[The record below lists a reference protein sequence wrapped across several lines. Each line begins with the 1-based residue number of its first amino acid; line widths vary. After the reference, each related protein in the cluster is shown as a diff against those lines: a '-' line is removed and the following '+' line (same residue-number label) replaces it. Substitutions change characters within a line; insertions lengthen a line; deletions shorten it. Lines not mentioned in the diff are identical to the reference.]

1 MLKHTLS
8 IIAIVLSIVCHPF
21 SIMAENRVQTPDFDF
36 PKEVSAKATADLDKA
51 LKAGDGILLI
61 DALVRYGIAESV
73 ISPDNLTAIVTKM
86 ESIILKENRHDVK
99 ALLLC
104 LEARAMHGY
113 ATAHAKRRN
122 TPEGERPADY
132 TEWSYQDFQD
142 KVKELLTQ
150 ALRPADELRQFPIS
164 NYSKIL
170 KFNDLG
176 ALYCPTLYDFVLAE
190 KEQLSSLSTAE
201 REDEEKFLL
210 ENGHIPA
217 YLYAKHD
224 LLSDAEKVKLYYQYS
239 SNEHAGC
246 LLDFLSYNTESYQA
260 LRHYAEQFPN
270 GIYAYSVK
278 CAISA
283 IERKNAQLS
292 YASSANSRDSIA
304 ISCTSKNVSLYT
316 VSIYKVPDSYFNSL
330 SKSKSSTISLKKCQL
345 MASRQ
350 ERIEQNLPHFQNF
363 TKVSKFSSL
372 PHGRYVGVVSFD
384 AEGESVVSTVNTDD
398 IITVHDITSFTL
410 ACENEEA
417 KVFAIDRTTGAPI
430 RGVTVKGKYMEGVTN
445 ANGFCT
451 LPANISQ
458 DRVSL
463 EKGSDTYGPTI
474 YVNQLNNYS
483 KESASH
489 ITLFTDLGIYRP
501 GETVK
506 FAGVLYRTGSTA
518 RTVVS
523 GVSVTADLLD
533 ANAKKVHSIKL
544 VSDAFGRVEGE
555 FTIPTDRM
563 NGNWSIK
570 CTGNGFFA
578 RKNVTVSEYKTP
590 TFAIEFPDA
599 KTNFV
604 SRQPV
609 HISGIATTYSGMPI
623 ANTEVKLTLTQ
634 QRWSWYWRY
643 ENATG
648 TTMNDTTVTTDS
660 EGRFAITYPA
670 DKFPDILG
678 KSIWNWNSYAVNAR
692 ITTDAGES
700 REARHAFVVGRLRS
714 IQISDF
720 SHENST
726 KATLPVEFHSS
737 DDADRQLVCTY
748 TLTNASGKVVKA
760 SSFTINQPEADF
772 SDVPSGVY
780 TIEAQVADE
789 PDLKSKAQAII
800 YRKTDKAAPGTDVA
814 LWIPE
819 DSYQVDNKNV
829 AHALIGV
836 SAPESHIYYVARSRE
851 KVLKQGWLHY
861 RPGLHPF
868 SFPIPD
874 KVDEVVEIEFLTT
887 YKDELKTYTH
897 LFKSIT
903 NEQRLTVKWNTFR
916 NKLVPGEK
924 EKWTLQFVD
933 QNGKP
938 MQGAMMLEAYDKALE
953 SLCSNK
959 WKLSAPYT
967 WVYRHSF
974 NYWRS
979 AYRAWV
985 EASFSREVKG
995 NGFEAEL
1002 PCFNLYDWNFFSIG
1016 MNNEIKA
1023 YGRVFTSVESASMP
1037 KRSAKATAK
1046 RSAKA
1051 TAKPT
1056 ANVAMVKDEMA
1067 EMEDVEEQPSLEN
1080 IKLREADV
1088 KTALW
1093 MPMLTSD
1100 VNGELSVEFEAPEF
1114 CTTWLLQAI
1123 AYTPNMVS
1131 TGVNKEIITQKPIMV
1146 KSSLPRFVRTGDTA
1160 TLKANVM
1167 NVTEEATPF
1176 NAIIEIFN
1184 PRTQEV
1190 MLSKSF
1196 AGNLGAK
1203 STEVVAVEYSVSDTI
1218 PFVGFRVKAANAKFG
1233 DGEQVMLPVLSN
1245 IAPVVETQPFF
1256 IDAKQQQFEMTM
1268 PQFPLDSRVTLEYA
1282 NNPVWYC
1289 VSALPTIYSPNYH
1302 IATNLAH
1309 NLFAEV
1315 LAQGVAKSHPLIKSA
1330 IEQWRADEHDST
1342 LVSMLS
1348 KNADLKI
1355 GSLLD
1360 SPWVNE
1366 AERQSM
1372 RMQKL
1377 ITLFDEK
1384 QMSQEHKKIVEA
1396 LQKLQ
1401 RADGGFP
1408 WYDYPGCKSNLRTT
1422 ETVLQLIGEL
1432 HHLGYALNDADISPM
1447 EKKALAYYD
1456 KEMLELW
1463 NFQQKYNKKNYSGFS
1478 SYVYVR
1484 SLFPNVEL
1492 PKANQK
1498 MLSKALSAMR
1508 KDWKGLSLSEKAY
1521 YALALHRNGYT
1532 KDAQLIVESLRQFAL
1547 IKEELGMYW
1556 DNLQSGWRYFDKVAI
1571 TSTILQAF
1579 HEVGASTKE
1588 IDQIRKWMLLM
1599 KQSNDWGR
1607 SSLAADAVYALLS
1620 TGSQW
1625 IEQSAKP
1632 SITING
1638 EQVAFSHIDEY
1649 VGYCRKTIP
1658 VSSGTTLRINR
1669 EGASPA
1675 WGAVYCQYSAP
1686 ASAIEANS
1694 ITEMS
1699 ISKKYFVY
1707 ASDGSLRPVDDHQFH
1722 VGDKVQVRMVIKV
1735 NKDLDFV
1742 TVSDERGACFEPKD
1756 QTSGYRAMDGIY
1768 YFQETKD
1775 ALTQLF
1781 FDALPKGTHIV
1792 SYDTYIS
1799 TEGTFSAGIATA
1811 QCQYAPQ
1818 ISAHSAGAKIT
1829 VLPR

>member
-1 MLKHTLS
+1 MLKN
-8 IIAIVLSIVCHPF
+8 AISLFLAMLAMVVPF
-21 SIMAENRVQTPDFDF
+21 QVGANSRVVTPDFDF
-36 PKEVSAKATADLDKA
+36 PKETSEKASADLNEA
-51 LKAGDGILLI
+51 LKTNDAPLLI
-61 DALVRYGIAESV
+61 DALVRYGIAEAS
-73 ISPDNLTAIVTKM
+73 ISPENLPAIVSKM
-86 ESIILKENRHDVK
+86 ESVIQKETRSDVK

-104 LEARAMHGY
+104 LEARVMNGY
-113 ATAHAKRRN
+113 ATSYAKRRN

-132 TEWSYQDFQD
+132 TEWGYQDFQD
-142 KVKELLTQ
+142 KVKELFAR
-150 ALRPADELRQFPIS
+150 ALNAADELRRMPIT
-164 NYSKIL
+164 NYSTIL
-170 KFNDLG
+170 KFNELG
-176 ALYCPTLYDFVLAE
+176 ALYCPTLYNFVLAE
-190 KEQLSSLSTAE
+190 KGQLSSLSTVE

-224 LLSDAEKVKLYYQYS
+224 LLSDAETIKLYYQYS

-246 LLDFLSYNTESYQA
+246 LLDFLSYNAETYQA
-260 LRHYAEQFPN
+260 LCHYAEQFPN

-304 ISCTSKNVSLYT
+304 ITCTAKNVNLYT
-316 VSIYKVPDSYFNSL
+316 VSIYQVPDTYFNSL
-330 SKSKSSTISLKKCQL
+330 SKSNSSNISLKKCQL
-345 MASRQ
+345 VASSQ
-350 ERIEQNLPHFQNF
+350 EHIEQNLPHFQNL
-363 TKVSKFSSL
+363 TKVSKFSPL

-384 AEGESVVSTVNTDD
+384 AEGESVVSSVNTSD
-398 IITVHDITSFTL
+398 IITVYDITSFTL

-417 KVFAIDRTTGAPI
+417 KVFAIDRTTGEPLK
-430 RGVTVKGKYMEGVTN
+430 GVSVKGKYMEGVTN

-451 LPANISQ
+451 LPAVINH
-458 DRVSL
+458 DRVNL
-463 EKGSDTYGPTI
+463 KKGSDTYAPTV
-474 YVNQLNNYS
+474 YVAQLNNDS
-483 KESASH
+483 DESLIH
-489 ITLFTDLGIYRP
+489 INLFTDLGIYRP

-555 FTIPTDRM
+555 FAIPTDRM

-570 CTGNGFFA
+570 CSGNGYFA
-578 RKNVTVSEYKTP
+578 RKTVTVSEYKTP

-609 HISGIATTYSGMPI
+609 HISGIAATYSGMPI
-623 ANTEVKLTLTQ
+623 ANTEVKLTLSK

-643 ENATG
+643 ANAGG
-648 TTMNDTTVTTDS
+648 TTISDTIVTTDS

-670 DKFPDILG
+670 DLFPEI
-678 KSIWNWNSYAVNAR
+678 SIKNIWDWNSYAVNAA

-700 REARHAFVVGRLRS
+700 REARHAFVVGRMRS

-726 KATLPVEFHSS
+726 KASLPVEFHSS

-748 TLTNASGKVVKA
+748 TLTNASGEVVKA
-760 SSFTINQPEADF
+760 SSFTIENPKADF
-772 SDVPSGVY
+772 SDVASGVY
-780 TIEAQVADE
+780 TIEVQVADE
-789 PDLKSKAQAII
+789 PDLKGKAQAII
-800 YRKTDKAAPGTDVA
+800 YRKTDKAAPGADVA

-819 DSYQVDNKNV
+819 DSYQVDDKNV

-868 SFPIPD
+868 SFPIPNMA
-874 KVDEVVEIEFLTT
+874 DEVVEIEFLTT
-887 YKDELKTYTH
+887 YKDERKTYTH
-897 LFKSIT
+897 LFKSGI

-938 MQGAMMLEAYDKALE
+938 VQGAMMLEAYDKAIE
-953 SLCSNK
+953 SICSNK
-959 WKLSAPYT
+959 WDFSAPYT
-967 WVYRHSF
+967 WAYRHSF

-995 NGFEAEL
+995 NGFEAKL

-1016 MNNEIKA
+1016 MNDEIKA

-1037 KRSAKATAK
+1037 KRSAKE
-1046 RSAKA
+1046 KA
-1051 TAKPT
+1051 QPT
-1056 ANVAMVKDEMA
+1056 AYVVMEKDEMA
-1067 EMEDVEEQPSLEN
+1067 EMEDVEELSALEN

-1093 MPMLTSD
+1093 MPMLTSNA
-1100 VNGELSVEFEAPEF
+1100 NGELSIEFEAPEF

-1123 AYTPNMVS
+1123 AYTGNMVS
-1131 TGVNKEIITQKPIMV
+1131 TCENKEIITQKPIMV
-1146 KSSLPRFVRTGDTA
+1146 KSALPRFVRTGDTA

-1184 PRTQEV
+1184 PHTQEV
-1190 MLSKSF
+1190 MLSKPF
-1196 AGNLGAK
+1196 AGNLAAK
-1203 STEVVAVEYSVSDTI
+1203 GTEVVAVEFSVPDTI
-1218 PFVGFRVKAANAKFG
+1218 PFVGFRVKAANASFG

-1245 IAPVVETQPFF
+1245 IAPVVETRPFF
-1256 IDAKQQQFEMTM
+1256 VDAEQQQFEMTL

-1289 VSALPTIYSPNYH
+1289 VTALPTIYSPNYH

-1315 LAQGVAKSHPLIKSA
+1315 LAQGVAKSNPLIKSA
-1330 IEQWRADEHDST
+1330 IEQWMSDGQDST
-1342 LVSMLS
+1342 LTSMLA

-1355 GSLLD
+1355 GTLLA

-1366 AERQSM
+1366 AERQSL
-1372 RMQKL
+1372 RMEKL
-1377 ITLFDEK
+1377 IELFNEK
-1384 QMSQEHKKIVEA
+1384 RMSEEHKKIVTA
-1396 LQKLQ
+1396 LGKLQ
-1401 RADGGFP
+1401 RPDGGFP
-1408 WYDYPGCKSNLRTT
+1408 WYDYPGCKSSLNTT

-1432 HHLGYALNDADISPM
+1432 HHLGYALDDENIQKITSR
-1447 EKKALAYYD
+1447 ALAYYD
-1456 KEMLELW
+1456 KEMLEMW
-1463 NFQQKYNKKNYSGFS
+1463 NKQQAVSKKNYSGFS
-1478 SYVYVR
+1478 SYVYIR
-1484 SLFPNVEL
+1484 SLFPNAEL
-1492 PKANQK
+1492 PKQNKK
-1498 MLSKALSAMR
+1498 MLTKALSAM
-1508 KDWKGLSLSEKAY
+1508 KTDWKGLSLGEKAY
-1521 YALALHRNGYT
+1521 YALALHRNGY
-1532 KDAQLIVESLRQFAL
+1532 KNVAARIVESLRQFA
-1547 IKEELGMYW
+1547 ITKPELGMYW

-1579 HEVGASTKE
+1579 HEVGASSNE
-1588 IDQIRKWMLLM
+1588 IDLIRKWMLLM
-1599 KQSNDWGR
+1599 KQSNDWGS

-1632 SITING
+1632 SITIDG
-1638 EQVAFSHIDEY
+1638 EQVEFSHIDEY

-1658 VSSGTTLRINR
+1658 VSSGATLKIHR

-1686 ASAIEANS
+1686 ASAIEESS
-1694 ITEMS
+1694 ITEIS
-1699 ISKKYFVY
+1699 IHKEYFVY
-1707 ASDGSLRPVDDHQFH
+1707 ASDGSLSPVGDHQFR
-1722 VGDKVQVRMVIKV
+1722 VGDKVQVRMVMKV

-1768 YFQETKD
+1768 YFLETKD
-1775 ALTQLF
+1775 ALTNLF
-1781 FDALPKGTHIV
+1781 FNALPKGTHIV
-1792 SYDTYIS
+1792 SYDTYVT
-1799 TEGTFSAGIATA
+1799 TEGTFSAGIVTA